1 MDRISKSS
9 DLKIDVI
16 VTSPPYNIG
25 KKYNVYN
32 DRMDELDYLNWLYE
46 IAQKSY

>member
-1 MDRISKSS
+1 MDN
-9 DLKIDVI
+9 DFKIDVI

-25 KKYNVYN
+25 KKYSKYQ
-32 DRMDELDYLNWLYE
+32 DRMEEDDYLKWLYD